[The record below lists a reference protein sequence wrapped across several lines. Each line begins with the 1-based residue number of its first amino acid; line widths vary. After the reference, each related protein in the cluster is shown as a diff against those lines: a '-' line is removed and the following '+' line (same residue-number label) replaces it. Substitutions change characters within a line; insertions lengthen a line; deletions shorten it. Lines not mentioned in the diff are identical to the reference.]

1 MGLVRRA
8 FMRNPRDGAIAALAI
23 PALGTLAID
32 PLISIIDTIWVSKL
46 GTSSLAAIA
55 IASAVFGAVFAV
67 LGFVHVTITPLVA
80 GEVGR
85 NNLPQAGGVTK
96 GAFVVSVGIGVV
108 VAGVAVLLAEPVVE
122 LFGASGDVLAQA
134 VSYLQIRML
143 ALPAMLVAMVGHGV
157 YRGHQDTRTP
167 LYVTIAM
174 NVVNLVL
181 DPILIFGL
189 GMGIVGAAWA
199 TVIAQSIAATAFLVL
214 MFGRDRSKL
223 GLNGRIGD
231 ARGIEVSTILVKGWP
246 MMVRSMALLFALTAT
261 TIAAARIGVA
271 EVAAHQIAFQIWL
284 FLAFVLDSL
293 AVAAMAMIGMDLGR
307 KDTAAARDLAHR
319 MLALGLM
326 MGAVLGLGLAIAEP
340 FLAGLF
346 SADVPVSEGLSSI
359 VWIVV
364 LLQPITALVY
374 VWDGIAIGASAF
386 RFMAVTMVCGA
397 AVTVLCLALIG
408 DTLTGVWLSIGALS
422 VSRLAAS
429 LGWQIF
435 GPLAREQDPSPS
447 SPVDGSREQ
456 LK

>member
-1 MGLVRRA
+1 
-8 FMRNPRDGAIAALAI
+8 MRNPRDGAIAALAI

-199 TVIAQSIAATAFLVL
+199 TVIAQLIAATAFLAL

-261 TIAAARIGVA
+261 TVAAARIGIA
-271 EVAAHQIAFQIWL
+271 EVAAHQIAFQLWL

-326 MGAVLGLGLAIAEP
+326 MGAVLGLGLAITEP

-374 VWDGIAIGASAF
+374 VWDGITIGASAF

>member
-1 MGLVRRA
+1 
-8 FMRNPRDGAIAALAI
+8 MRNPRDGAIAALAI

-199 TVIAQSIAATAFLVL
+199 TVIAQLIAATAFLVL

-246 MMVRSMALLFALTAT
+246 MIVRSMALLFALTAT
-261 TIAAARIGVA
+261 TVAAARIGIA
-271 EVAAHQIAFQIWL
+271 EVAAHQIAFQLWL

-374 VWDGIAIGASAF
+374 VWDGITIGASAF

>member
-199 TVIAQSIAATAFLVL
+199 TVIAQLIAATAFLVL

-231 ARGIEVSTILVKGWP
+231 ARGLEVSTILVKGWP

-261 TIAAARIGVA
+261 TVAAARIGVA
-271 EVAAHQIAFQIWL
+271 EVAAHQIAFQLWL

-326 MGAVLGLGLAIAEP
+326 MGALLGLGLAIAEP

-374 VWDGIAIGASAF
+374 VWDGITIGASAF

>member
-199 TVIAQSIAATAFLVL
+199 TVIAQLIAATAFLVL

-231 ARGIEVSTILVKGWP
+231 ARGLEVSTILVKGWP

-261 TIAAARIGVA
+261 TVAAARIGIA
-271 EVAAHQIAFQIWL
+271 EVAAHQIAFQLWL

-374 VWDGIAIGASAF
+374 VWDGITIGASAF

>member
-199 TVIAQSIAATAFLVL
+199 TVIAQLIAATAFLVL

-231 ARGIEVSTILVKGWP
+231 ARGLEVSTILVKGWP

-261 TIAAARIGVA
+261 TVAAARIGIA
-271 EVAAHQIAFQIWL
+271 EVAAHQIAFQLWL

-326 MGAVLGLGLAIAEP
+326 MGALLGLGLAIAEP

-374 VWDGIAIGASAF
+374 VWDGITIGASAF

>member
-1 MGLVRRA
+1 
-8 FMRNPRDGAIAALAI
+8 MRNPRDGAIAALAI

-231 ARGIEVSTILVKGWP
+231 ARGLEVSTILVKGWP

-261 TIAAARIGVA
+261 TVAAARIGVA
-271 EVAAHQIAFQIWL
+271 EVAAHQIAFQLWL

-374 VWDGIAIGASAF
+374 VWDGITIGASAF

>member
-1 MGLVRRA
+1 
-8 FMRNPRDGAIAALAI
+8 MRNPRDGAIAALAI

-199 TVIAQSIAATAFLVL
+199 TVIAQLIAATAFLVL

-261 TIAAARIGVA
+261 TVAAARIGIA
-271 EVAAHQIAFQIWL
+271 EVAAHQIAFQLWL

-374 VWDGIAIGASAF
+374 VWDGITIGASAF

-429 LGWQIF
+429 LGWQMF

>member
-174 NVVNLVL
+174 NIVNLVL

-199 TVIAQSIAATAFLVL
+199 TVIAQLIAATAFLVL

-261 TIAAARIGVA
+261 TVAAARIGVA

-359 VWIVV
+359 GWIVV

>member
-1 MGLVRRA
+1 
-8 FMRNPRDGAIAALAI
+8 MRNPRDGAIAALAI

-199 TVIAQSIAATAFLVL
+199 TVIAQLIAATAFLVL

-261 TIAAARIGVA
+261 TVAAARIGVA
-271 EVAAHQIAFQIWL
+271 EVAAHQIAFQLWL

-326 MGAVLGLGLAIAEP
+326 MGAVLGLGLAIVEP

>member
-108 VAGVAVLLAEPVVE
+108 VAGGAVLLAEPVVE

-199 TVIAQSIAATAFLVL
+199 TVIAQLIAATAFLVL

-231 ARGIEVSTILVKGWP
+231 ARGLEVSTILVKGWP

-261 TIAAARIGVA
+261 TVAAARIGVA
-271 EVAAHQIAFQIWL
+271 EVAAHQIAFQLWL

-374 VWDGIAIGASAF
+374 VWDGITIGASAF

>member
-1 MGLVRRA
+1 
-8 FMRNPRDGAIAALAI
+8 MRNPRDGAIAALAI

-199 TVIAQSIAATAFLVL
+199 TVIAQLIAATAFLVL

-231 ARGIEVSTILVKGWP
+231 ARGLEVSTILVKGWP

-261 TIAAARIGVA
+261 TVAAARIGVA
-271 EVAAHQIAFQIWL
+271 EVAAHQIAFQLWL

-374 VWDGIAIGASAF
+374 VWDGITIGASAF

>member
-1 MGLVRRA
+1 
-8 FMRNPRDGAIAALAI
+8 MRNPRDGAIAALAI

-199 TVIAQSIAATAFLVL
+199 TVIAQLIAATAFLVL

-261 TIAAARIGVA
+261 TVAAARIGVA

>member
-1 MGLVRRA
+1 
-8 FMRNPRDGAIAALAI
+8 MRNPRDGAIAALAI

-199 TVIAQSIAATAFLVL
+199 TVIAQLIAATAFLVL

-231 ARGIEVSTILVKGWP
+231 ARGLEVSTILVKGWP

-261 TIAAARIGVA
+261 TVAAARIGIA
-271 EVAAHQIAFQIWL
+271 EVAAHQIAFQLWL

-326 MGAVLGLGLAIAEP
+326 MGALLGLGLAIAEP

-374 VWDGIAIGASAF
+374 VWDGITIGASAF

>member
-199 TVIAQSIAATAFLVL
+199 TVIAQLIAATAFLVL

-261 TIAAARIGVA
+261 TVAAARIGVA

-374 VWDGIAIGASAF
+374 VWDGITIGASAF

>member
-174 NVVNLVL
+174 NIVNLVL

-199 TVIAQSIAATAFLVL
+199 TVIAQLIAATAFLVL

-261 TIAAARIGVA
+261 TVAAARIGVA

>member
-1 MGLVRRA
+1 
-8 FMRNPRDGAIAALAI
+8 MRNPRDGAIAALAI

-231 ARGIEVSTILVKGWP
+231 ARGLEVSTILVKGWP

-429 LGWQIF
+429 FGWQIF

>member
-374 VWDGIAIGASAF
+374 VWDGITIGASAF

>member
-199 TVIAQSIAATAFLVL
+199 TVIAQLIAATAFLVL

-231 ARGIEVSTILVKGWP
+231 ARGLEVSTILVKGWP

-261 TIAAARIGVA
+261 TVAAARIGIA
-271 EVAAHQIAFQIWL
+271 EVAAHQIAFQLWL

-374 VWDGIAIGASAF
+374 VWDGITIGASAF

-429 LGWQIF
+429 FGWQIF

>member
-1 MGLVRRA
+1 
-8 FMRNPRDGAIAALAI
+8 MRNPRDGAIAALAI

-174 NVVNLVL
+174 NIVNLVL

-199 TVIAQSIAATAFLVL
+199 TVIAQLIAATAFLVL

-261 TIAAARIGVA
+261 TVAAARIGVA
-271 EVAAHQIAFQIWL
+271 EVAAHQIAFQLWL

-374 VWDGIAIGASAF
+374 VWDGITIGASAF

>member
-261 TIAAARIGVA
+261 TVAAARIGVA
-271 EVAAHQIAFQIWL
+271 EVAAHQIAFQLWL

-374 VWDGIAIGASAF
+374 VWDGITIGASAF

>member
-261 TIAAARIGVA
+261 TVAAARIGVA

-374 VWDGIAIGASAF
+374 VWDGITIGASAF

>member
-1 MGLVRRA
+1 
-8 FMRNPRDGAIAALAI
+8 MRNPRDGAIAALAI

-174 NVVNLVL
+174 NIVNLVL

-199 TVIAQSIAATAFLVL
+199 TVIAQLIAATAFLVL

-261 TIAAARIGVA
+261 TVAAARIGVA

>member
-199 TVIAQSIAATAFLVL
+199 TVIAQLIAATAFLVL

-261 TIAAARIGVA
+261 TVAAARIGVA